1 MEIGDKVY
9 LKNNQNKQGILQK
22 KIVKN
27 VKQNAKHVLII
38 KTIVIHA
45 KLENI
50 LLKKIILVKIVMN
63 IAKLVLMDQVMEVII
78 VFLVKVIQNI
88 NI

>member
-1 MEIGDKVY
+1 MK
-9 LKNNQNKQGILQK
+9 K

-27 VKQNAKHVLII
+27 VMKQNAKHVRQI

-50 LLKKIILVKIVMN
+50 LLKKIILVKIVMR
-63 IAKLVLMDQVMEVII
+63 IAKLASMDQVMEVII
-78 VFLVKVIQNI
+78 VFLVKVILNI
-88 NI
+88 NILKKMTIIQLV